1 MVTSVAAAAPQNTQ
15 QARAMDKLTPEQ
27 IAHPGYYVVSPVK
40 GLYEVPEPEY
50 KRKGGFL
57 RFLGKVILTAVV
69 VGAGAIGVRKLFMS
83 KYMPKNPE
91 NAKNTFKNWFA
102 NSTDKLYEGITSI
115 FKKSEK
121 KAEDAKTTVENN
133 TNQTEK
139 K

>member
-1 MVTSVAAAAPQNTQ
+1 MVTSVSTVAPQNNQT
-15 QARAMDKLTPEQ
+15 AKAMDKLTPEQ

-57 RFLGKVILTAVV
+57 RFLGKVILTAVI
-69 VGAGAIGVRKLFMS
+69 VGGVAIGIRRKLM
-83 KYMPKNPE
+83 KDYMPTN
-91 NAKNTFKNWFA
+91 KNTFKDWFA
-102 NSTDKLYEGITSI
+102 RNTDKLYDGLKSI

-121 KAEDAKTTVENN
+121 TAEDAKATVENN
-133 TNQTEK
+133 AAQTEK